1 MANEVRRLR
10 SVFEPGTT
18 PWAMRRAQWLGIGLS
33 EEDLEKPKIAVVN
46 SSSSLASC
54 FSHLDAIAERAKA
67 AIRAAGAVPFEV
79 RTAAPSD
86 AITSAGRAGQYI
98 LPSRDLIANDIEV
111 AVEGALLDGMLCLAS
126 CDKTTPGQL
135 MAAGR
140 LNIPTLV
147 VACGYQ
153 PSGVYRGAPVDFEDV
168 FLYAGHVAT
177 GKMTVEELAEMSACA
192 ITGPG
197 VCAGLGTANSMHM
210 AAEALG
216 MALPGSTPVLANS
229 EAMWRTVEA
238 AGRRIVELVADDV
251 RPRDVLTPGAFAN
264 AVSLILAISGSVNT
278 MKHLQA
284 IAVEAGRDVDVYGLF
299 ERLAPEV
306 PLLVGVKPNGER
318 TTDDLEAAGG
328 TLGVLRQLAPLCAL
342 GERGVSGRTL
352 GELVAVAPSVDEEVI
367 RPLERPLA
375 RHPAITLVRGT
386 LAPDGGIVKRTITDD
401 AIHRFAGPA
410 KVYHAREE
418 ALAAIRAGEVRAGDV
433 LVVSGLGPIGSPGMG
448 MTSAVVFALDGA
460 GLGEQVVV
468 VTDGQLS
475 GLVNRGLVVGEVSPE
490 GAVGG
495 PIGLVEDGDRIEVD
509 VDARTI
515 ELRVDEAVLA
525 ARRAARPA
533 SAPAVGCSW
542 LAQYARAVRPLI
554 EGATLG
560 GGAG

>member
-1 MANEVRRLR
+1 MADEVRRLR

-515 ELRVDEAVLA
+515 ELQVDEAVLA

>member
-1 MANEVRRLR
+1 MADEVRRLR

-515 ELRVDEAVLA
+515 ELQVDEAVLA

-560 GGAG
+560 GAAG

>member
-475 GLVNRGLVVGEVSPE
+475 GLVNKGLVVGEVSPE

>member
-1 MANEVRRLR
+1 MVDGKRRLR

-33 EEDLEKPKIAVVN
+33 EEDLDKPKIAVVN
-46 SSSSLASC
+46 SSSGLASC
-54 FSHLDAIAERAKA
+54 FSHLDGIAERAKA

-111 AVEGALLDGMLCLAS
+111 AVEGALLDGMVCLAS

-140 LNIPTLV
+140 LNIPTVV

-153 PSGVYRGAPVDFEDV
+153 PSGVYRGEPVDFEDV

-177 GKMTVEELAEMSACA
+177 GRMTVEELAEMSACA

-216 MALPGSTPVLANS
+216 MTLPGSTPVLANS
-229 EAMWRTVEA
+229 EAMWATVEA
-238 AGRRIVELVADDV
+238 AGRRIVELVEEDL
-251 RPRDVLTPGAFAN
+251 RPRDVLRPGAFAN
-264 AVSLILAISGSVNT
+264 AVAVILAVSGSVNT

-284 IAVEAGRDVDVYGLF
+284 IAVEAGCDVDVYGLF
-299 ERLAPEV
+299 EQMAPQV
-306 PLLVGVKPNGER
+306 PLLVGVKPNGDR
-318 TTDDLEAAGG
+318 TTDELEAAGG
-328 TLGVLRQLAPLCAL
+328 ALGVLCQLAPLL
-342 GERGVSGRTL
+342 SLDERGISGRTL
-352 GELVAVAPSVDEEVI
+352 REVVAAAAPVGEEVI
-367 RPLERPLA
+367 RPLDRPLA
-375 RHPAITLVRGT
+375 RHPAITLVRGS
-386 LAPDGGIVKRTITDD
+386 LAPDGGIVKRTVADD
-401 AIHRFAGPA
+401 AIHSFAGPA
-410 KVYHAREE
+410 RVYHAREE
-418 ALAAIRAGEVRAGDV
+418 ALAAIRSGEVQPGDV
-433 LVVSGLGPIGSPGMG
+433 LVLSGLGPIGSPGMG

-460 GLGEQVVV
+460 GLGEQVIL

-475 GLVNRGLVVGEVSPE
+475 GLVNKGLVVGEVSPE

-495 PIGLVEDGDRIEVD
+495 PLGLVEDGDRIEVD
-509 VDARTI
+509 VDARRI
-515 ELRVDEAVLA
+515 DLVVDDDVLA
-525 ARRAARPA
+525 RRRAARPVA
-533 SAPAVGCSW
+533 APVAGCSY
-542 LAQYARAVRPLI
+542 LAQYAREVRPLI

-560 GGAG
+560 GAAG

>member
-1 MANEVRRLR
+1 MAGERRLR

-46 SSSSLASC
+46 SSSGLASC
-54 FSHLDAIAERAKA
+54 FSHLDGIAGRVKA

-126 CDKTTPGQL
+126 CDKTAPGQL

-153 PSGVYRGAPVDFEDV
+153 PSGLYRGEPVDFEDV
-168 FLYAGHVAT
+168 FLYAGHVAA

-210 AAEALG
+210 ATEALG

-238 AGRRIVELVADDV
+238 AGRRIVELVEADL

-264 AVSLILAISGSVNT
+264 AVALILAISGSVNT

-284 IAVEAGRDVDVYGLF
+284 IAVEAGCEVDVYGLF

-306 PLLVGVKPNGER
+306 PLLVGVKPNGDR
-318 TTDDLEAAGG
+318 TTDELEAAGG
-328 TLGVLRQLAPLCAL
+328 ALGVLHQLAPLLSL

-352 GELVAVAPSVDEEVI
+352 GELVAGAPPVDEEVI
-367 RPLERPLA
+367 RPLDRPLA
-375 RHPAITLVRGT
+375 RHPAITLVRGS
-386 LAPDGGIVKRTITDD
+386 LAPDGGIVKRTVADD
-401 AIHRFAGPA
+401 AIHRFAGAA

-418 ALAAIRAGEVRAGDV
+418 ALAAIRAGEVRPGDV
-433 LVVSGLGPIGSPGMG
+433 LVLSGLGPIGSPGMG

-460 GLGEQVVV
+460 GLGEEVIL

-475 GLVNRGLVVGEVSPE
+475 GLVNKGLVVGEVSPE
-490 GAVGG
+490 GAAGG
-495 PIGLVEDGDRIEVD
+495 PLGLVEDGDRIEVD
-509 VDARTI
+509 VEARRI
-515 ELRVDEAVLA
+515 ELLVDEEVLA
-525 ARRAARPA
+525 ARRAASPPMERVA
-533 SAPAVGCSW
+533 GCSF
-542 LAQYARAVRPLI
+542 LLQYAREVRPLI

-560 GGAG
+560 GAAG